1 MSSTKVCVFH
11 FHCFF
16 TRLILFA
23 GSEEKHYTYT
33 IITTDSN
40 KQLKFLHD
48 RMPVILENGS
58 DAIRTWLDPK
68 RSEWSKE
75 LQSLLRPYE
84 GELECY
90 PVSKDV
96 GKVGNNS
103 PDFIVPVAS
112 TENKNNIAN
121 FFANA
126 KGAASGKAQ
135 TKEQSEIKNRSVQV
149 EHEEGEK
156 RVTVDAARTE
166 DNAPVPVP
174 ASTAATTAARNSKR
188 VHGDDANDKTDDAPA
203 SKAVKMDSGESW
215 ERVSHEL
222 AKRSLVHQ
230 SPEKSSS
237 RKTRSASSNNTA
249 SKRSPG
255 QAGAGSQKITKFF
268 TK

>member
-1 MSSTKVCVFH
+1 MST
-11 FHCFF
+11 
-16 TRLILFA
+16 

-48 RMPVILENGS
+48 RMPVILDNGS

-121 FFANA
+121 FFSNAQGSA
-126 KGAASGKAQ
+126 KGQGK
-135 TKEQSEIKNRSVQV
+135 KEVIKEEGTEIKNSSVKV
-149 EHEEGEK
+149 EHEAGEN
-156 RVTVDAARTE
+156 RATVDVARTE

-174 ASTAATTAARNSKR
+174 ASTPAKNSKR
-188 VHGDDANDKTDDAPA
+188 AHDDATVDKGDDAPVSKVAKIDSEGHFGASDAH
-203 SKAVKMDSGESW
+203 ESP
-215 ERVSHEL
+215 EKNS
-222 AKRSLVHQ
+222 VHK
-230 SPEKSSS
+230 SPEKSSN
-237 RKTRSASSNNTA
+237 RKTRSATSNNTA
-249 SKRSPG
+249 SKRS
-255 QAGAGSQKITKFF
+255 AGHAGNGSQKITNFF
-268 TK
+268 NK